1 MSAKLCRIC
10 GATPVPGARF
20 CRVCGTPLKTSTGAD
35 TGSAVSPLAQTIPL
49 AGEGRPTDGIAPEE
63 FGFSK
68 HETGR
73 VRQDELERL
82 VSQPQNGRE
91 SQPQLDA
98 AGVLSRSNAPTVVM
112 ETGEAGDGAHTASPS
127 STGASVQPVAPAPVT
142 ARPRRTWQFIAIG
155 LFCIAVVAGALAIFY
170 SRQPSSSEVGG
181 STPIS
186 ISDQK
191 KLVDEQLAEAESL
204 LATGDTDGAIAKL
217 RYAVK
222 IDPSNSE
229 AHRRLGHALEKK
241 GERSEAI
248 DEYQAATR
256 SNTSN
261 TAAWRALATAQFN
274 DGRYNDSAE
283 SYAHLMTAMD
293 ARDVDDNLR
302 LEYADALQK
311 AGRIEDARAQY
322 QKVTFSESLD
332 LARRANEQL
341 KQMPPPP
348 VGDENTD
355 SANNANNA
363 RDQRT
368 EDLAA
373 QTRTPDANAT
383 QVVNNPTVVPVQPPA
398 PTATAPPGTRAPEN
412 NNPDKLYFEAL
423 NIVQGRDVKTLQ
435 RAELLRAM
443 QLFQNVKSGPHSSDA
458 KKQEKRLGKE
468 YDRRRKKD

>member
-10 GATPVPGARF
+10 GAAPVPGARF
-20 CRVCGTPLKTSTGAD
+20 CRVCGTPLQTSTGAD
-35 TGSAVSPLAQTIPL
+35 TGNAVSPLAQTIPL
-49 AGEGRPTDGIAPEE
+49 AGEGRPTDGIAPED

-68 HETGR
+68 PETGK
-73 VRQDELERL
+73 VGQDEFERL
-82 VSQPQNGRE
+82 VRRPQNGGE
-91 SQPQLDA
+91 SQPQLD

-112 ETGEAGDGAHTASPS
+112 ETEQAGDGANTVSPS
-127 STGASVQPVAPAPVT
+127 SAGAGQPPVAPAPAV

-155 LFCIAVVAGALAIFY
+155 LLCIALVAGALAIFY

-191 KLVDEQLAEAESL
+191 KLVDEQLAEADAL
-204 LATGDTDGAIAKL
+204 LATGDIDGAIAKL

-256 SNTSN
+256 SDASN
-261 TAAWRALATAQFN
+261 TAAWRALAAAQFN
-274 DGRYNDSAE
+274 DGRYSDSAE
-283 SYAHLMTAMD
+283 SYTQLINAMD
-293 ARDVDDNLR
+293 EREVDDNLR

-322 QKVTFSESLD
+322 QRVTDSESLD
-332 LARRANEQL
+332 LARRASEQL
-341 KQMPPPP
+341 KLLPPP
-348 VGDENTD
+348 VGDENT
-355 SANNANNA
+355 NNANNA
-363 RDQRT
+363 RDHRA

-373 QTRTPDANAT
+373 QTRTPDANAS
-383 QVVNNPTVVPVQPPA
+383 QAANNTTIVPVQQPA
-398 PTATAPPGTRAPEN
+398 PVAAAPPNNRAPEN

-468 YDRRRKKD
+468 YDRRRKND

>member
-10 GATPVPGARF
+10 GASPVPGARF
-20 CRVCGTPLKTSTGAD
+20 CRVCGTPLQTSTGAGE
-35 TGSAVSPLAQTIPL
+35 TGNAVSPLAQTIPL

-68 HETGR
+68 PETGR
-73 VRQDELERL
+73 VGQDEFARL
-82 VSQPQNGRE
+82 VRQPQNGRE

-98 AGVLSRSNAPTVVM
+98 GVLSRSDTPTVVM
-112 ETGEAGDGAHTASPS
+112 EAEQAGDGANTASPS
-127 STGASVQPVAPAPVT
+127 STSSASQQPAAPVT

-155 LFCIAVVAGALAIFY
+155 LLCIALVAGALAIFY
-170 SRQPSSSEVGG
+170 SRQPSSSEAGG

-191 KLVDEQLAEAESL
+191 KLVDEQLAEADAL
-204 LATGDTDGAIAKL
+204 LAAGDTDGAIAKL

-256 SNTSN
+256 SDASN
-261 TAAWRALATAQFN
+261 IAAWRALAAAQFN
-274 DGRYNDSAE
+274 DGRYNDAAE
-283 SYAHLMTAMD
+283 SYTQLINAMD
-293 ARDVDDNLR
+293 ERDVDDNLR

-311 AGRIEDARAQY
+311 AGRIEDARTQY
-322 QKVTFSESLD
+322 QKVTASESLD
-332 LARRANEQL
+332 LARRASDQL

-348 VGDENTD
+348 VGDEN
-355 SANNANNA
+355 ANNANNA
-363 RDQRT
+363 RDQRA

-373 QTRTPDANAT
+373 QTRTPDANAS
-383 QVVNNPTVVPVQPPA
+383 QAGNNTGAIVPVQQPA
-398 PTATAPPGTRAPEN
+398 PVAAATPNNRAPEN

-458 KKQEKRLGKE
+458 KKQEQRLGKE
-468 YDRRRKKD
+468 YDRRRKND